1 MNASFNKL
9 RAFFITLVALSF
21 IIFFHE
27 LGHFVSCQ
35 IFQVPTPTFSIG
47 FGPALLKYK
56 TTTTT
61 FQLALLPLGGYVS
74 IATDVL
80 NQKPYWQKMI
90 ITLAGIFN
98 NILLSFI
105 LVFVVFMRN
114 RQPLTGEIASVNPHS
129 PAANAHLQPGDKI
142 VAFNEHPTKKDI
154 VPFIQFLQTAGGKEV
169 ALTLERNHEII
180 HTNLKVDTQQIAG
193 NQIGYAGFSLK
204 TDKKKQ
210 FSIANSVKK
219 TTLFMKTLIQDFG
232 GLFNPSGKKNKAKI
246 IGPLGIISITDQ
258 TFEQGWSTF
267 LFWIALLSAQIG
279 LFNLL
284 PLPLLDGGQAT
295 QFTAQA
301 LLGRPLTAQE
311 TAFMNYLFIMI
322 CVILILLKGK
332 KKKAAH

>member
-9 RAFFITLVALSF
+9 RAFFITLSALSF

-35 IFQVPTPTFSIG
+35 VFNVPTPTFSIG

-56 TTTTT
+56 TTATT

-74 IATDVL
+74 IAADVL
-80 NQKPYWQKMI
+80 NQKPYWQKMV
-90 ITLAGIFN
+90 ITLAGVFN

-105 LVFVVFMRN
+105 LIFAVFMRN
-114 RQPLTGEIASVNPHS
+114 RRPLTCEIASVNPHC
-129 PAANAHLQPGDKI
+129 PAANANLQPGDKI
-142 VAFNEHPTKKDI
+142 VAYNEHSTEKDI
-154 VPFIQFLQTAGGKEV
+154 IPFIQFLQTAGGQEV
-169 ALTLERNHEII
+169 ALTIERNHEII
-180 HTNLKVDTQQIAG
+180 HTKMKIDSQQLAG

-204 TDKKKQ
+204 VDKKKQ
-210 FSIANSVKK
+210 FSIVNIAQK
-219 TTLFMKTLIQDFG
+219 TTLFMKTLIHDFG
-232 GLFNPSGKKNKAKI
+232 GLFSPAQKKNKAKI
-246 IGPLGIISITDQ
+246 IGPLGIISITGE
-258 TFEQGWSTF
+258 TFTQGWSTF
-267 LFWIALLSAQIG
+267 LFWIALLSTQIG

-301 LLGRPLTAQE
+301 LLGRPLTPQE
-311 TAFMNYLFIMI
+311 TALMNYAFIMLCI
-322 CVILILLKGK
+322 ILILLAGK